1 MLFDLKGRRRRV
13 VQVTYL
19 GLAILMGGGL
29 VLFGIGGDVS
39 GGLFDA
45 FSDRSGNTG
54 SNTIVEERVKSAE
67 RRLGV
72 NPKDERALRELAR
85 GSFQLAGGQT
95 DPNTQKYTAEA
106 QPNLR
111 RSARAWERYL
121 ALEPAKPDLS
131 LARIMIQVY
140 SEFGL
145 NKPDKATQVAEII
158 ADADPSANN
167 FLTLSQYAR
176 LADQTRKAELAGQ
189 RAVEVAP
196 KGQKKQVRA
205 NLKQFEAAAAQQA
218 AQEAQQ
224 QQQQPPSGGL
234 TP

>member
-45 FSDRSGNTG
+45 FSDRSGSTG
-54 SNTIVEERVKSAE
+54 GNTIVEKRVDSAE
-67 RRLGV
+67 RRLAT
-72 NPKDERALRELAR
+72 NPKDEKALRELAR
-85 GSFQLAGGQT
+85 SSYQLAGGQT
-95 DPNTQKYTAEA
+95 DPNTGRATAA
-106 QPNLR
+106 AKPNLN

-121 ALEPAKPDLS
+121 ALEPEKPDPA
-131 LARIMIQVY
+131 LARVMIQVY
-140 SEFGL
+140 NEFGL
-145 NKPDKATQVAEII
+145 NKPDKATQVAEIL
-158 ADADPSANN
+158 ADADPIANN

-176 LADQTRKAELAGQ
+176 LAGQTRKAELAGK
-189 RAVEVAP
+189 RAIEVAP
-196 KGQKKQVRA
+196 KAQKKQVRA

-218 AQEAQQ
+218 AQKAQQ
-224 QQQQPPSGGL
+224 QQQPQSGGL